1 MPVRLINRQNAHF
14 RRRHGKIGLMSEPE
28 PPEPLD
34 DPLLLVP
41 AEEDAG
47 AQTQSRYAFQWN
59 CAVPFVLATLA
70 VSDPIHAVV
79 CETHED
85 IVVLHAH
92 GPELVSVKHR
102 ELTQPP
108 WALRDLVDGPL
119 GHLAGRWLATGQ
131 RARCRF
137 MTNHGLRPGDADAGG
152 LRDACQNGATTALR
166 SWAEQLSDPLA
177 LPVDEALAMLR
188 ELRIETDLPSR
199 DHIADIYC
207 VHTLRP
213 VMRRLGLS
221 IDAEAVAYERLL
233 GQIARCCTDRTR
245 APEAILEAMLAED
258 GHTALAVLRRRI
270 AQRTL
275 TAEDV
280 TGCLRGLPSRAPR
293 LAESESVPEATR
305 LVRKLEA
312 GAVGPTA
319 IRSAQ
324 RLRAAWY
331 DLEAR
336 WRGLPGG
343 GGEFTDLRLRAQAL
357 AAEVESEIA
366 STVPYGPRMHT
377 RLAQRLASGELVSA
391 APFALDQATLLG
403 LIFQLTDECEIWW
416 SPPSAVT

>member
-1 MPVRLINRQNAHF
+1 
-14 RRRHGKIGLMSEPE
+14 MSGPE
-28 PPEPLD
+28 PCDPLNEPL
-34 DPLLLVP
+34 LSVP
-41 AEEDAG
+41 PTEDAG
-47 AQTQSRYAFQWN
+47 AQTQSRYAFQCN

-70 VSDPIHAVV
+70 VTDPVHAVV

-108 WALRDLVDGPL
+108 WALRDLLDGPL
-119 GHLAGRWLATGQ
+119 GHLAGRWLATGR

-137 MTNHGLRPGDADAGG
+137 MTNHGLRPGEADAGG
-152 LRDACQNGATTALR
+152 LRDACHDGTTTALR
-166 SWAEQLSDPLA
+166 TWAERLADPLA
-177 LPVDEALAMLR
+177 LPVDDTLGLLR
-188 ELRIETDLPSR
+188 ELRVETDLPSR

-213 VMRRLGLS
+213 VMRRLGLGVE
-221 IDAEAVAYERLL
+221 AEKVAYERLL

-258 GHTALAVLRRRI
+258 GHTALTVLRRRI

-275 TAEDV
+275 TAEEV
-280 TGCLRGLPSRAPR
+280 TGCLRGLPSGALR
-293 LAESESVPEATR
+293 LTESESVPEATR

-343 GGEFTDLRLRAQAL
+343 GGEFADLRLRAQAL
-357 AAEVESEIA
+357 AAEVESEVA
-366 STVPYGPRMHT
+366 SAGSYGPRMHT
-377 RLAQRLASGELVSA
+377 RLAQRLASGDLVSA

-403 LIFQLTDECEIWW
+403 LIFQLTDECEVWW